1 MIDLLKTLKRT
12 NRLHFPACCL
22 VAAASIGTI
31 ATDGLAANT
40 GQLPA
45 WICQH
50 PDAVFVD
57 GYSGA
62 APIVRQPSNGSGG
75 NYPGNLSITFFASGL
90 GFETY
95 YIHVPTSYSP
105 SRPMPLVFALHG
117 AGGPNTGDFA
127 AQTVRNDWGA
137 TADSGGFIVVAPI
150 GSDGANGSWNVPPQA
165 GTTDYDVFVAILA
178 NVQSRYNIDLSRRI
192 GWGYSAGGHVMHDLI
207 LGPYSTNVNINTF
220 AAYSVNAGVLQ
231 GLACQGLS
239 DAQCTALVAGANRK
253 IPIDIHIGTG
263 DSQLYPYAVDDRS
276 RFLANG
282 WASNANLYFTTF
294 NGGHIYTQQNLG
306 EIWTNLCPFQLL
318 P

>member
-1 MIDLLKTLKRT
+1 MIDPLKTPKRT
-12 NRLHFPACCL
+12 NRPHFPAWRL
-22 VAAASIGTI
+22 VAATAIGAMAI
-31 ATDGLAANT
+31 HGFAATT

-45 WICQH
+45 WVCQH

-57 GYSGA
+57 GFAGTPA
-62 APIVRQPSNGSGG
+62 IVHQPSNGSGG
-75 NYPGNLSITFFASGL
+75 NYPGNLTITFFASGL
-90 GFETY
+90 GFLTY
-95 YIHVPTSYSP
+95 YAHVPSNYSP
-105 SRPMPLVFALHG
+105 SHPMPLMFALHG

-127 AQTVRNDWGA
+127 AQTVRNDWSA

-150 GSDGANGSWNVPPQA
+150 GSDGPNGSWSVPPKA

-207 LGPYSTNVNINTF
+207 LGAYSANVNINTF
-220 AAYSVNAGVLQ
+220 AAYSVNAGVLA

-239 DAQCTALVAGANRK
+239 GAQCTALVAGANRK
-253 IPIDIHIGTG
+253 IPLDIHIGTG
-263 DSQLYPYAVDDRS
+263 DSQLYPYAVDDQS
-276 RFLANG
+276 RFLVNG
-282 WASNANLYFTTF
+282 WTSNSTLYFTTF
-294 NGGHIYTQQNLG
+294 NGGHIYTQQNLA